1 MLFAILVAAACDRR
15 GTKSRGSDVAAQLP
29 PSLHGLRLQHPRL
42 LASDADFDRVR
53 AYATSSSELAAWQ
66 AKLRHDADAL
76 LNEPAAE
83 YRLPDGK
90 RLLAVSR
97 KVLERAQT
105 LALAYRLFRD
115 RAYVTRLWTELGAVA
130 SFTDWNPSHFLDTAE
145 LTHAFAISY
154 DWLYDQ
160 WSPAQRT
167 TIVNAIVHLGL
178 EPGLRAYEGLAA
190 SNTWPRVNHNWNQVC
205 NAAMVMGAL
214 AIADEQPRLADT
226 IVTAALHSVP
236 TALASYEPD
245 GATPEGPTYWDYG
258 TGYTT
263 LMLDSLQSALGRDDG
278 LGQRPGLLAAAD
290 YAVHIVG
297 PSGRPFSFADNSP
310 DETLSP
316 LPLWWFARHTTDMA
330 VGKLARQLARP
341 QPYDIL
347 FARPED
353 FAPIDL
359 TAMPLDKYWRGAEVV
374 TMRGRWNDPDA
385 TFVGFKAGT
394 NGVNHGHLDLGTF
407 VVEALGETWAVE
419 LGSDRYNLPDYFG
432 RRRWNYYRLRP
443 EGHNTL
449 VVSPDSAGPEQAPR
463 AHTAITRFV
472 SEPSRAFAI
481 ADLSNAY
488 APGASVVRGVALRQR
503 RDVLVE
509 DQLHF
514 ASPTAVRWFMHTRA
528 EIALSKDGR
537 SAELTQNGKHF
548 YVTVLAPEAVRF
560 AIVEAR
566 PLPTSPDPH
575 GQDTNA
581 GVRKLVIEVPP
592 VEDAR
597 IAVLLSPD
605 RPSGAA
611 PNVVPLEAW

>member
-1 MLFAILVAAACDRR
+1 LLAILVAASCDRR
-15 GTKSRGSDVAAQLP
+15 GTKPRGSDRGAELP
-29 PSLHGLRLQHPRL
+29 PSLHGLRPHHPRL
-42 LASDADFDRVR
+42 LGSDADFDRVR
-53 AYATSSSELAAWQ
+53 SYATSSSDLALWQ
-66 AKLRHDADAL
+66 TKLRHDADAL
-76 LNEPAAE
+76 LNEPPAE

-105 LALAYRLFRD
+105 LALAYRLFHD
-115 RAYVTRLWTELGAVA
+115 RAYVTRLWSELSAVA
-130 SFTDWNPSHFLDTAE
+130 SFPDWNPSHFLDTAE

-167 TIVNAIVHLGL
+167 KIADAIVHLGL

-190 SNTWPRVNHNWNQVC
+190 NNTWPRVNHNWNQVC

-214 AIADEQPRLADT
+214 AIADERPRLADT
-226 IVTAALHSVP
+226 ILTASLHSVP

-263 LMLDSLQSALGRDDG
+263 LMIDSLQSALGRDYG
-278 LGQRPGLLAAAD
+278 FSQRPGLLAAAD
-290 YAVHIVG
+290 YALHIMG
-297 PSGRPFSFADNSP
+297 PSRRPFSFADNTP

-316 LPLWWFARHTTDMA
+316 LPLWWFARHTTDAA
-330 VGKLARQLARP
+330 VGKLARQLSRP

-359 TAMPLDKYWRGAEVV
+359 ATVPLDKYWRGAEVV
-374 TMRGRWNDPDA
+374 TMRGRWDDTNA
-385 TFVGFKAGT
+385 TFVGFKAGN

-449 VVSPDSAGPEQAPR
+449 VVSPDAGGPGQATN
-463 AHTAITRFV
+463 AHTSITRFE
-472 SEPSRAFAI
+472 SDSTRAFAI

-488 APGASVVRGVALRQR
+488 ARGASVVRGVALLQR
-503 RDVLVE
+503 RDVLIE

-514 ASPTAVRWFMHTRA
+514 ASPSAVRWFMHTRA
-528 EIALSKDGR
+528 DVVLSKDGH

-548 YVTVLAPEAVRF
+548 YVTVLAPETARF
-560 AIVEAR
+560 TISDAR

-575 GQDTNA
+575 GQDKNA

-592 VEDAR
+592 VEQER

-605 RPSGAA
+605 PPSGAG
-611 PNVVPLEAW
+611 PKVVPLAAW